1 MPDGASQPLHDAL
14 PARPEGC
21 GAAPLPTTPSCHPPS
36 HRHRYH
42 PRACLPLQQALAAKS
57 QEFASIIKIGR
68 THTMDAT
75 PLTLGQEFG
84 GYRQQ
89 VCGGGGGGGK

>member
-1 MPDGASQPLHDAL
+1 
-14 PARPEGC
+14 
-21 GAAPLPTTPSCHPPS
+21 
-36 HRHRYH
+36 
-42 PRACLPLQQALAAKS
+42 LQQALAAKS